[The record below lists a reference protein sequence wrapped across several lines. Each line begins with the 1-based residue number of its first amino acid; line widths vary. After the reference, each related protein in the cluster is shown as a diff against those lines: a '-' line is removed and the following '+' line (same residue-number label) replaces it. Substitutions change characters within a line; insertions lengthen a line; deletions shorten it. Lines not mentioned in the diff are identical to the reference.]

1 MGEKATKYSIALALL
16 LLASGVAHARDRI
29 LIVGSSTVFPFS
41 MAVAET
47 FSEKSGHKVP
57 IVESTGTGGGLE
69 LFCTG
74 VGDNTPDITNASRRI
89 RKSEYVACLKNGV
102 TPVEVIVGYDG
113 IVLANS
119 KAGPEFDITIEQM
132 FLAFAKN
139 LKQQGEV
146 RLNPFA
152 KWSEI
157 GPGLPAEK
165 IEVFG
170 PPPTSGT
177 RDAFEELVMDA
188 GRKIVGGIE
197 EDACPEIRNDGAYI
211 ESGEN
216 DDLIVEKLEA
226 NPGTVGL
233 FGFSFLDQN
242 SSEIQGAAVGSIEP
256 TFENIASGT
265 YPISRPLY
273 FYIKKEHV
281 GMVPGIE
288 GYLEEFTSE
297 AAWGD
302 AGYLA
307 QRGLI
312 PLTENQRR
320 EGAARIRKMEPLRL

>member
-1 MGEKATKYSIALALL
+1 MGGMAKKCLIALALVL
-16 LLASGVAHARDRI
+16 LSFGSAQARDRI

-47 FSEKSGHKVP
+47 FSEKSGQKAP
-57 IVESTGTGGGLE
+57 IVESTGTGGGLK
-69 LFCTG
+69 LFCAG
-74 VGDNTPDITNASRRI
+74 VGANTPDITNASRRI
-89 RKSEYVACLKNGV
+89 KKSELETCRKNGV

-132 FLAFAKN
+132 FLALAKN
-139 LKQQGEV
+139 LEHQGEV
-146 RLNPFA
+146 LPNPFA
-152 KWSEI
+152 DWSEI
-157 GPGLPAEK
+157 DPELPAEK

-177 RDAFEELVMDA
+177 RDAFEELVMEA
-188 GRKIVGGIE
+188 GCKIVGGIE
-197 EDACPEIRNDGAYI
+197 EDACPEIRNDGAYV

-242 SSEIQGAAVGSIEP
+242 SNEIQGAAVGSIEP
-256 TFENIASGT
+256 SFENIASGA

-273 FYIKKEHV
+273 FYVKKEHV
-281 GMVPGIE
+281 GTVPGIE
-288 GYLEEFTSE
+288 GYLGEFTAES
-297 AAWGD
+297 AWGD
-302 AGYLA
+302 DGYLA
-307 QRGLI
+307 EKGLI
-312 PLTENQRR
+312 PLTADQRK
-320 EGAARIRKMEPLRL
+320 EGAARIQKMEPLRL

>member
-1 MGEKATKYSIALALL
+1 
-16 LLASGVAHARDRI
+16 
-29 LIVGSSTVFPFS
+29 
-41 MAVAET
+41 
-47 FSEKSGHKVP
+47 
-57 IVESTGTGGGLE
+57 
-69 LFCTG
+69 
-74 VGDNTPDITNASRRI
+74 
-89 RKSEYVACLKNGV
+89 
-102 TPVEVIVGYDG
+102 
-113 IVLANS
+113 
-119 KAGPEFDITIEQM
+119 
-132 FLAFAKN
+132 
-139 LKQQGEV
+139 
-146 RLNPFA
+146 PFA